1 MPEEKELPAE
11 NQITDISD
19 KDMEKVKK
27 FMADGLPG
35 IAKLEENQFQRS
47 TEMYMAGST
56 YHQISNAT
64 GIPRAAVL
72 YLSHTFGW
80 YLARREYLWELQEKV
95 KSRIIDSKLESKDF
109 LLLYIQASQK
119 RIGKSLKKYL
129 ATDDEKH
136 ADEIDLKEVSQLLK
150 TIEVLQG
157 LDSEGKDSRGKTPA
171 VGLNFPDGV
180 TIERSGDN
188 KLTISPKEKTV
199 GDMLKKFA
207 DKRREE
213 QNKTKESS
221 DIIDVSN
228 NNNEESK
235 NEKE

>member
-1 MPEEKELPAE
+1 MSEQKTLPAE
-11 NQITDISD
+11 NQITDISE
-19 KDMEKVKK
+19 KDMEKVSK
-27 FMADGLPG
+27 FMSDGLPG
-35 IAKLEENQFQRS
+35 LAKLAESDFHRM
-47 TEMYMAGST
+47 TEMYMSGST

-64 GIPRAAVL
+64 GHSRSIIL

-80 YLARREYLWELQEKV
+80 YLARREYLHELQEKV

-119 RIGKSLKKYL
+119 RLGKNLKKYL
-129 ATDDEKH
+129 ATDDESH
-136 ADEIDLKEVSQLLK
+136 VNEINLKEVGQLLK

-157 LDSEGKDSRGKTPA
+157 LDSEGKDSKGRTPA

-207 DKRREE
+207 EKRREE
-213 QNKTKESS
+213 QNKSKDGS

-228 NNNEESK
+228 NNEELK

>member
-1 MPEEKELPAE
+1 MSEEKKLPSE
-11 NQITDISD
+11 NQISDISE
-19 KDMEKVKK
+19 KDMEKVNK
-27 FMADGLPG
+27 FMSDGLPG
-35 IAKLEENQFQRS
+35 LAKLGESDFHRM
-47 TEMYMAGST
+47 TEMYMSGST
-56 YHQISNAT
+56 YHQISNST
-64 GIPRAAVL
+64 GHARSLIL

-80 YLARREYLWELQEKV
+80 FPARREYLHELQEKV

-119 RIGKSLKKYL
+119 RIGKNLKKYL
-129 ATDDEKH
+129 STDDESH
-136 ADEIDLKEVSQLLK
+136 ANEINLKEVAQLLK

-157 LDSEGKDSRGKTPA
+157 LDSEGKDSKGKTPA
-171 VGLNFPDGV
+171 VGLNLGDGV

-188 KLTISPKEKTV
+188 KVTITPKEKTV

-213 QNKTKESS
+213 QNKSKDSS
-221 DIIDVSN
+221 DIIDVT
-228 NNNEESK
+228 NNNEELK